1 MHFINILGLVAATF
15 SASGFI
21 PQLIKIV
28 KTKLTK
34 DISFTMFTL
43 FLAGVICWLIY
54 GILIHSMPIII
65 SNIVSMIMN
74 ITIIVYKL
82 KYK

>member
-1 MHFINILGLVAATF
+1 MNFINILGLMAAFF

-28 KTKLTK
+28 NTKLTK
-34 DISFTMFTL
+34 DISFSMFSL

-54 GILIHSMPIII
+54 GILINSMPIII
-65 SNIVSMIMN
+65 SNVISMIMN
-74 ITIIVYKL
+74 ITIIIYKL